1 MTDDGKVVGVPDP
14 DGTILQVT
22 SMVRD
27 AIRPDVTMFVSTGVE
42 TKEGGNI
49 VAIHVQKGTAAP
61 YYLAGKG
68 IRPEGVFVRQG
79 ASSVPATES
88 AILRM
93 IKETDGEDYENVR
106 SLAQDLSFDATEGV
120 FAEEGIPFGPQQ
132 MRTLGLVGNEG
143 LYTNLAL
150 LLPDQ
155 NPHTIKAA
163 VFEGSRKTVF
173 KDRFEFK
180 GSLLKQLS
188 EASAFINRYNAT
200 ASHLEGLKRIDERNY
215 PAEAV
220 REALLNT
227 VVHRDYAFSGPA
239 LLSVFDDRIE
249 FVTLGGLVKGITLE
263 NLELGV
269 SIVRNKKLANIFYRL
284 GLIEAYGTGV
294 PKIRECYADYPAD
307 AEIQTSANAFKI
319 TLPNVHRLQEGH
331 PVSEGLSENEA
342 TALKL
347 FDKQTR
353 VYRRDVES
361 ALEISTTMANRVLN
375 RLIAQGLVE
384 RVGQGRTAHYRLKK

>member
-22 SMVRD
+22 NMVRD
-27 AIRPDVTMFVSTGVE
+27 AIRPDVTMFVSAGVE

-49 VAIHVQKGTAAP
+49 VAIHVQKGTAVP

-93 IKETDGEDYENVR
+93 IKETDGEDYESVR

-143 LYTNLAL
+143 L
-150 LLPDQ
+150 
-155 NPHTIKAA
+155 
-163 VFEGSRKTVF
+163 
-173 KDRFEFK
+173 
-180 GSLLKQLS
+180 
-188 EASAFINRYNAT
+188 
-200 ASHLEGLKRIDERNY
+200 KRIDERDY
-215 PAEAV
+215 LAEAV

-227 VVHRDYAFSGPA
+227 VAHRDYAFSGPA

-263 NLELGV
+263 DLELGV
-269 SIVRNKKLANIFYRL
+269 PIVRNKKLANIFYRL

-307 AEIQTSANAFKI
+307 AEIQTSENAFKI

-331 PVSEGLSENEA
+331 PVPEGLSEDEA

-361 ALEISTTMANRVLN
+361 ALEISTTIANRVLN
-375 RLIAQGLVE
+375 RLIAQGLVK

>member
-1 MTDDGKVVGVPDP
+1 MTDDGKVVGVLNP
-14 DGTILQVT
+14 DGTILRVT
-22 SMVRD
+22 NMVRD
-27 AIRPDVTMFVSTGVE
+27 AIRLDVTMFVSAGVE

-93 IKETDGEDYENVR
+93 IQETDGEDYENVR
-106 SLAQDLSFDATEGV
+106 SLAQDLSFDATEEV

-150 LLPDQ
+150 LLSDQ

-173 KDRFEFK
+173 KDRFELK

-200 ASHLEGLKRIDERNY
+200 ASHLEGLKRIDERDY

-263 NLELGV
+263 DLELGV

-307 AEIQTSANAFKI
+307 AEIQTSENAFKI

-331 PVSEGLSENEA
+331 PVPEGLSEDEA

-353 VYRRDVES
+353 VYRREVES
-361 ALEISTTMANRVLN
+361 AHGKTDPLKPSPEILHRANNVVVYTVNTLT
-375 RLIAQGLVE
+375 V
-384 RVGQGRTAHYRLKK
+384 YR